1 MRPSAGVLRR
11 GAPYTE
17 GARLWRLATLS
28 RSVTTCTRQYCNSP
42 SRITLPI
49 ASSRANSFCSHSKRL
64 QFSYYY
70 STDTSQPTSTSFS
83 DPIRPDLFYHLLHPP
98 NPLSRAVPAF
108 ALSFLS
114 NRPPTPI
121 SSTIIGWLPAQAPG
135 EEAEAGLNDFTEN
148 PDFRDL
154 LHEAIKQGLEE
165 DVDDIQRN
173 GAMQLQEGWMH
184 IHDARNVPA
193 LGRIGDPDDILA
205 TVRVEDG
212 KILPGTYSP
221 MPAYRLCTADGITQ
235 LTEGLARKLYSVL
248 EAKAR
253 SEKA

>member
-1 MRPSAGVLRR
+1 
-11 GAPYTE
+11 
-17 GARLWRLATLS
+17 
-28 RSVTTCTRQYCNSP
+28 
-42 SRITLPI
+42 
-49 ASSRANSFCSHSKRL
+49 
-64 QFSYYY
+64 
-70 STDTSQPTSTSFS
+70 
-83 DPIRPDLFYHLLHPP
+83 
-98 NPLSRAVPAF
+98 
-108 ALSFLS
+108 
-114 NRPPTPI
+114 
-121 SSTIIGWLPAQAPG
+121 
-135 EEAEAGLNDFTEN
+135 LNDFTEN

-212 KILPGTYSP
+212 KILAGTYSP

-235 LTEGLARKLYSVL
+235 LTEGLAQKLYSVL